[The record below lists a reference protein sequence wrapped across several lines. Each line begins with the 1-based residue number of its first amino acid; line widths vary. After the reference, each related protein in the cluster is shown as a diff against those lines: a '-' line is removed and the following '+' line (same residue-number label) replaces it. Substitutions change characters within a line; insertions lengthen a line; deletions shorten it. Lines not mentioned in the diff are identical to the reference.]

1 MDYLKKEFY
10 ELLKSDYDL
19 FNNIQETSPA
29 GIWYWN
35 AENPEENW
43 INARF
48 WATLGYN
55 PQQMQQEKNWQK
67 VVHPEDQKKLLTIL
81 SWQNDTESTRAL
93 HTIRF
98 IHKNGSS
105 IELKCHHRAIPN
117 KHGKITRMLF
127 SHFTFNNVDKQIDV
141 LQENEQKYNS
151 LLQNISDSVYI
162 IDRNWKFILVNDTA
176 ASHTGISKDKL
187 LHSNI
192 KSIFPEIENSD
203 VFSLFQKVMKKRVPE
218 VTEMEYNFK
227 DGKKKWHE
235 VRLYPVSEGILCISK
250 DITGQKQ
257 AEFALRENKER
268 FERILDSS
276 TDIFV
281 ELTADGYQKY
291 ISPVVERYTGYT
303 PEELQKP
310 FTEVIHPDDL
320 ERIKAHWQEVLAHPD
335 RIHRDEYRH
344 IHKTKGYV
352 WMEANLQSFLDN
364 PNIQSI
370 ICSVRDISDRK
381 KAENALKES
390 EEQYKA
396 LSKAASDMLALNNLK
411 DIYEYITETLNN
423 QFPFAV
429 NLFVTADEQQFSTE
443 VVSIKGLSDN
453 LITKVLSISPFNL
466 LGRKFNLLPEHY
478 QKYKTGKLTEFN
490 GGLAH
495 FAASEFPSYA
505 ANSIEKLLGIHK
517 IYAIGI
523 NKDNK
528 LYAVLHFFMRKKT
541 DLTNHAY
548 IESFLKQAGIIIERK
563 IMEQKLKEREKQ
575 LSEANATKD
584 KFFSII
590 AHDLRNPFNLLMGY
604 SDINLKNIQAK
615 RYHKMEEAGK
625 IIKESA
631 EQGYILLNNLLKWSQ
646 AQQGG
651 LKFNPEYLNL
661 KEHVESITSL
671 LLNAA
676 KQKNIR
682 IKYLFKDDLKLYA
695 DKNMLETILRNLISN
710 AIKYTNHAGEVSISA
725 KEKKKHV
732 IVKISDTGI
741 GIDPVN
747 IPKLFKMEE
756 NFSSYGT
763 HGEKGSGLGLIL
775 CKEFVDR
782 HNGKIEVESEPGKG
796 TSFRFTLPAQK

>member
-19 FNNIQETSPA
+19 FNNLQETPPT

-35 AENPEENW
+35 AENPEDNW

-48 WATLGYN
+48 WETLGYD
-55 PQQMQQEKNWQK
+55 PREMYKEENWQK
-67 VVHPEDQKKLLTIL
+67 VVHPEDLETLLAILGQKTDIGNL
-81 SWQNDTESTRAL
+81 NDQHA
-93 HTIRF
+93 IRY
-98 IHKNGSS
+98 IQENGSL
-105 IELKCHHRAIPN
+105 LKLTFSNKAIRN
-117 KHGKITRMLF
+117 KQGKITRMLF
-127 SHFTFNNVDKQIDV
+127 SHFTINGPDQQIDI
-141 LQENEQKYNS
+141 LLENEQKYKN
-151 LLQNISDSVYI
+151 LLQNISDSVYL
-162 IDRNWKFILVNDTA
+162 IDKDWNYILVNDTA
-176 ASHTGISKDKL
+176 VAHTGIPKDKL
-187 LHSNI
+187 LHSNV
-192 KSIFPEIENSD
+192 KDVFPGIENTE
-203 VFSLFQKVMKKRVPE
+203 VYSLFQKAMSGKIPG
-218 VTEMEYNFK
+218 VTEMEYNVSAEK
-227 DGKKKWHE
+227 TNWYE
-235 VRLYPVSEGILCISK
+235 VRVYPVAEGILCISK
-250 DITGQKQ
+250 NITGQKT
-257 AEFALRENKER
+257 AEFALKENKER
-268 FERILDSS
+268 FELILNSS

-310 FTEVIHPDDL
+310 FSEVIHPDDL
-320 ERIKAHWQEVLAHPD
+320 ERIKAHWQEVLAQPD

-352 WMEANLQSFLDN
+352 WMEASLQSFLDN

-443 VVSIKGLSDN
+443 VVSIKGLNDN

-466 LGRKFNLLPEHY
+466 PGRKFNLLPEHY
-478 QKYKTGKLTEFN
+478 QKYKTGKLTEFK
-490 GGLAH
+490 GGLAD

-528 LYAVLHFFMRKKT
+528 LYAVLHFFTRKKT

-575 LSEANATKD
+575 LSEVNATKD

-615 RYHKMEEAGK
+615 RYDKMEEAGK

-661 KEHVESITSL
+661 KEHVGSITSL

-710 AIKYTNHAGEVSISA
+710 AIKYTNHAGEISISA

-796 TSFRFTLPAQK
+796 TSFRFTLPSQK